1 MYTYGMKIGF
11 ASSFDV
17 REGYFFSEK
26 DIFED
31 RGSRYAATIAYA
43 AGKEDLL
50 RVLTKLK
57 EDEYFSV
64 ADHNSWAMIVVRNGA
79 RYEFSN
85 DDGET
90 GAGKEILREMQK
102 ADITNAVVVVT
113 RHFGG
118 IKLERDRYA
127 HIQTASRHAL
137 AVAREDHR

>member
-1 MYTYGMKIGF
+1 MKIGF

-17 REGYFFSEK
+17 REAYFFSEK

-31 RGSRYAATIAYA
+31 RGSRYAATIAHVV
-43 AGKEDLL
+43 GKADLL
-50 RVLTKLK
+50 KVLAKLK
-57 EDEYFSV
+57 SDAYFSE
-64 ADHNSWAMIVVRNGA
+64 ADHNSWAMIVVRNGV

-90 GAGKEILREMQK
+90 GAGKVILREMQK
-102 ADITNAVVVVT
+102 ADVTSAVTIVT

-137 AVAREDHR
+137 AVAREDHK